1 MSKAYKVVLLIIPI
15 LLGLYLSSLYSY
27 LLFHSVVEVFGILI
41 AFSIFLIA
49 WNSQRF
55 LDNNYLLFIGI
66 AYLFVGLIGLL
77 HTLAYKGMGVFHGY
91 DADLATQLWISGRYV
106 QSFSLFVAPLFLGKK
121 LKVSLI
127 LGGYTAITILL
138 LGTIFYWGVFP
149 VCFIEGVGLTPFKK
163 VSEYVICLILFAS
176 LVWLNQKRK
185 EFDPNVLRLLFL
197 SLLMSIASELAFTFY
212 IDVYGFSNLVGHF
225 FMVAS
230 FYLVYKALIETGL
243 RRPYNLLFRNLKQS
257 EEELRRAKDDLEIKV
272 AERTRE
278 LRNANEQLQI
288 ELAERKRA
296 EEALRES
303 SEEIQDLY
311 NNAPCGYHS
320 LDKDGVF
327 IRINDTEL
335 RWLGYT
341 REEVIG
347 RLKFSD
353 LLATESL
360 KTFEDNFPRLK
371 AQGWV
376 RDLEFE
382 MIRKDGSVLPVLL
395 SATAIRDNGAN
406 YLISRSMVYDI
417 TDRRQSEKALRDSE
431 ERLRYLSSQLLLAQ
445 ENERRRIAGE
455 IHDGLGQ
462 LLNIIKSRAENL
474 FGQMNKSKES
484 GVVEDLIPVIQE
496 SIQEARRI
504 QMDLRP
510 SILDDLGILATLSWF
525 FREFQKTY
533 SNIRIEKEINIKED
547 EVAAPLKTVI
557 YRISQE
563 ALNNIAKH
571 SKADHVHLSLRKTD
585 GTVELIIRD
594 NGQGFV
600 LEEARSVVS
609 SKRGLGLTSMRE
621 RAELSGGSLKIESVK
636 GAGTVICAKWPLDD
650 PDSNS
655 PGITP
660 A

>member
-1 MSKAYKVVLLIIPI
+1 LIIAI

-66 AYLFVGLIGLL
+66 AYLFVGFIGLL

-91 DADLATQLWISGRYV
+91 DADLPTQLWISARYV

-121 LKVSLI
+121 LKVNLI
-127 LGGYTAITILL
+127 LGGYTAITVLL

-163 VSEYVICLILFAS
+163 VSEYVICLILVAS

-197 SLLMSIASELAFTFY
+197 SLLISIASELAFTFY

-243 RRPYNLLFRNLKQS
+243 RKPYNLLFRNLKQS

-272 AERTRE
+272 TERTRE

-288 ELAERKRA
+288 ELAERQRA

-303 SEEIQDLY
+303 E
-311 NNAPCGYHS
+311 G
-320 LDKDGVF
+320 
-327 IRINDTEL
+327 
-335 RWLGYT
+335 
-341 REEVIG
+341 
-347 RLKFSD
+347 
-353 LLATESL
+353 
-360 KTFEDNFPRLK
+360 
-371 AQGWV
+371 
-376 RDLEFE
+376 
-382 MIRKDGSVLPVLL
+382 
-395 SATAIRDNGAN
+395 
-406 YLISRSMVYDI
+406 
-417 TDRRQSEKALRDSE
+417 
-431 ERLRYLSSQLLLAQ
+431 RLRYLSSQLLLAQ
-445 ENERRRIAGE
+445 ENERKRIAGE

-462 LLNIIKSRAENL
+462 LLHIIKSRAENL
-474 FGQMNKSKES
+474 FGRMNKSKES

-533 SNIRIEKEINIKED
+533 SNIRIEKEIDIKED

-557 YRISQE
+557 YRIFQE

-585 GTVELIIRD
+585 GMVELIIRD

-600 LEEARSVVS
+600 LEEAQSVVS
-609 SKRGLGLTSMRE
+609 SRRGLGLTSMRE

-636 GAGTVICAKWPLDD
+636 GAGTVICAKWPLND
-650 PDSNS
+650 PESNS
-655 PGITP
+655 HGIPP